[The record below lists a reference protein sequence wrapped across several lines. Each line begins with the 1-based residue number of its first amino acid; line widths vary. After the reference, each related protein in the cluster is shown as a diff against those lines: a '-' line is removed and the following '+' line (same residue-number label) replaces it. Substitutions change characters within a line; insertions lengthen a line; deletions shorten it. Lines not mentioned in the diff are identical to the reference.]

1 MFLESNIPTNITMKS
16 EVKTKLT
23 PIGKKQ
29 VRERAKK
36 LRTQGLS
43 FDRIIT
49 SPLKRALETANIMRE
64 MLNFE
69 VEIMF
74 IMNLNNYISGW

>member
-1 MFLESNIPTNITMKS
+1 M
-16 EVKTKLT
+16 
-23 PIGKKQ
+23 
-29 VRERAKK
+29 RA
-36 LRTQGLS
+36 QGLS

>member
-1 MFLESNIPTNITMKS
+1 MFLESNIPANITMKS
-16 EVKTKLT
+16 EVKTKLK
-23 PIGKKQ
+23 PMGKKQ

-36 LRTQGLS
+36 LRAQGLS

-64 MLNFE
+64 MLNSK